1 MDTATILSHVDHTLL
16 KPEATWEQIKT
27 LCDEA
32 MEFGCATVCIPPSFV
47 KQAAAYVQGNLK
59 ICTVIGFPNGYNTTA
74 AKIFETKDAVENGAS
89 EIDMVINN
97 GMVKDRQWD
106 DIAHEIAGIKAA
118 CLGRPLKV
126 IIETCLL
133 SDMEKIKLCQLSA
146 KEEVA
151 YVKTST
157 GFSTGGATRED
168 VALLREN
175 LPASVKVKASG
186 GIRTLEDGQAYLD
199 LGADRLGA
207 SALIAEGGESGGH
220 VGELTTMVLVP
231 QVCDATSLP
240 VIAAGGIA
248 DGRGVAAAFLLGACG
263 VQMGTRFLSA
273 EECSI
278 HPVYKERILKAND
291 LCTMVT
297 GKRLGHP
304 VRSLRT
310 SFARN
315 YSKAEY
321 GGMDD
326 EALEALGSGALRKA
340 VVEGDL
346 EHGCFLSGQIA
357 AMVHEVQPAAD
368 IVRDVI
374 EGAEPVLKGATKW
387 VR

>member
-32 MEFGCATVCIPPSFV
+32 MEFGCATVCIPPSCV

-133 SDMEKIKLCQLSA
+133 SDMEKIKLCQLAA

-207 SALIAEGGESGGH
+207 SAL
-220 VGELTTMVLVP
+220 VGE
-231 QVCDATSLP
+231 
-240 VIAAGGIA
+240 
-248 DGRGVAAAFLLGACG
+248 
-263 VQMGTRFLSA
+263 
-273 EECSI
+273 
-278 HPVYKERILKAND
+278 
-291 LCTMVT
+291 
-297 GKRLGHP
+297 
-304 VRSLRT
+304 
-310 SFARN
+310 AR
-315 YSKAEY
+315 KQ
-321 GGMDD
+321 
-326 EALEALGSGALRKA
+326 K
-340 VVEGDL
+340 
-346 EHGCFLSGQIA
+346 
-357 AMVHEVQPAAD
+357 
-368 IVRDVI
+368 
-374 EGAEPVLKGATKW
+374 
-387 VR
+387 